1 MENLKRPIVFI
12 DFETT
17 GVDTESARIVQI
29 GAIKYNID
37 GTKEEKDVLINP
49 ECDIPLEAS
58 EVHGITNEMVEGSP
72 KFRQLSSSLRKW
84 LEGCDFAHYNGDS
97 FDLPL
102 LNAELVR
109 AGLEPI
115 DWEFNSVD
123 VLKLYR
129 QMYPNTL
136 SDVYTRLTGKV
147 PENAHNAV
155 FDLYMT
161 KEVLDI
167 LSKDIEDKS
176 IEAIDLM
183 MQGEKKRFDIVG
195 KMYLDQEG
203 VVRWNFGKVK
213 DKAVDSDFGFLR
225 WFYGQNFPQ
234 ESKDKVKKYLDNK
247 K

>member
-1 MENLKRPIVFI
+1 MSRDIIFI

-17 GVDTESARIVQI
+17 GVDTEKDRIVQI
-29 GAIKYNID
+29 GAIKYKVD
-37 GTKEEKDVLINP
+37 GTVEEKDVLINP
-49 ECDIPLEAS
+49 EREIPLEAS
-58 EVHGITNEMVEGSP
+58 EVHGITDEMVKDAP
-72 KFRQLSSSLRKW
+72 KFRQIAVNFRKW
-84 LEGCDFAHYNGDS
+84 LDDCDFAHYNGDS

-109 AGLEPI
+109 AGLDPI
-115 DWEFNSVD
+115 NWEFNSVD

-129 QMYPNTL
+129 QMHPNTL

-161 KEVLDI
+161 KEVLDV
-167 LSKDIEDKS
+167 LANDLEDKS
-176 IEAIDLM
+176 AEGIDLM
-183 MQGEKKRFDIVG
+183 LQGEKKRFDIAG

-203 VVRWNFGKVK
+203 IVRWNFGKVK
-213 DKAVDSDFGFLR
+213 DQDVKSDLGFLK
-225 WFYGQNFPQ
+225 WFYGQNFPA
-234 ESKDKVKKYLDNK
+234 ESKNKVKNYLESK

>member
-1 MENLKRPIVFI
+1 MKRDLIFI

-17 GVDTESARIVQI
+17 GVDTESDRIVQI
-29 GAIKYNID
+29 GAIKYKTD
-37 GTKEEKDVLINP
+37 GTIEEKDVLINP

-58 EVHGITNEMVEGSP
+58 EVHGITNEMVKDSP
-72 KFRQLSSSLRKW
+72 KFKQIAVNFRKW
-84 LEGCDFAHYNGDS
+84 LENCDFAHYNGDS

-102 LNAELVR
+102 MNAELVR
-109 AGLEPI
+109 AGLDPI

-136 SDVYTRLTGKV
+136 SDVYTRLTGKE

-161 KEVLDI
+161 KEILDVLT
-167 LSKDIEDKS
+167 KDLEDKS
-176 IEAIDLM
+176 TEAVDLLL
-183 MQGEKKRFDIVG
+183 QGDKKRYDIAG
-195 KMYLDQEG
+195 KMYLDSEG

-213 DKAVDSDFGFLR
+213 DQPVTSDRGFSN
-225 WFYGQNFPQ
+225 WFLGQNFPQ
-234 ESKDKVKKYLDNK
+234 ESKNKLRNCFVDKK
-247 K
+247 